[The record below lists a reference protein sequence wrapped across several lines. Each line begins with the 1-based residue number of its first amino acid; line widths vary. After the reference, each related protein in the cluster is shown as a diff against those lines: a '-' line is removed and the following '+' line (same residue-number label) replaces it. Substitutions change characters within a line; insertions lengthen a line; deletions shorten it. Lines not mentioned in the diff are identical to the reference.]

1 MRVLRTR
8 DTIQTMLSQETKK
21 KIIKKSGRKDNDTG
35 SPEVQVA
42 LLTQQINE
50 LTDHLKTHKKD
61 IHSRRGLIKMVAT
74 RRKHMAYLEKKN
86 NKAGAEAAMKSIKGA
101 KADKPKAAPVAKKVA
116 PKKTAKKTAKKA
128 AKKTTKKK
136 K

>member
-1 MRVLRTR
+1 
-8 DTIQTMLSQETKK
+8 MLSQDTKK
-21 KIIKKSGRKDNDTG
+21 KIIKKSGRSDADTG

-42 LLTQQINE
+42 LLTAQINE
-50 LTDHLKTHKKD
+50 LTEHLKTHKKD

-86 NKAGAEAAMKSIKGA
+86 KSAAEAATKTIKGA
-101 KADKPKAAPVAKKVA
+101 KADKPKAAPAKTAKKA
-116 PKKTAKKTAKKA
+116 PAKKTAKKA
-128 AKKTTKKK
+128 AKKATKKK